1 STYSENNL
9 SMRAGLATLRALQE
23 ERLGERAERLGAQF
37 RQQLTHSLS
46 GFEMVSEVRGL
57 GMLNG
62 IVFRPPSKLPLRLPF
77 EAFRKVHEGMFGQ
90 MLVMRLFRDHKI
102 LTQVCG
108 NNLMVLKAAPP
119 LLVSEQ
125 QLEEFVRA
133 VRSVVEMIHS
143 SSTFWLDALQL
154 ARRAV
159 SV

>member
-1 STYSENNL
+1 
-9 SMRAGLATLRALQE
+9 
-23 ERLGERAERLGAQF
+23 
-37 RQQLTHSLS
+37 
-46 GFEMVSEVRGL
+46 
-57 GMLNG
+57 
-62 IVFRPPSKLPLRLPF
+62 
-77 EAFRKVHEGMFGQ
+77 
-90 MLVMRLFRDHKI
+90 MRLFRDHKI

-119 LLVSEQ
+119 LVVSEQ

-159 SV
+159 TV